1 MTLSEFQWVD
11 SSSCQLEKEETG
23 DYEETNNKEQPWG
36 KVLFPQQKI
45 HTKSLSYFA
54 DIETPSTWEKL
65 MIHDGMLVYVHKH
78 TDIKLVGSEGWQCG
92 PLLTSPLT
100 HQNNVHELIMPSFEQ
115 LL

>member
-1 MTLSEFQWVD
+1 MSPISLITDLHSASMTLSEFQWVD

-78 TDIKLVGSEGWQCG
+78 TDIKLVGSEG
-92 PLLTSPLT
+92 
-100 HQNNVHELIMPSFEQ
+100 
-115 LL
+115 